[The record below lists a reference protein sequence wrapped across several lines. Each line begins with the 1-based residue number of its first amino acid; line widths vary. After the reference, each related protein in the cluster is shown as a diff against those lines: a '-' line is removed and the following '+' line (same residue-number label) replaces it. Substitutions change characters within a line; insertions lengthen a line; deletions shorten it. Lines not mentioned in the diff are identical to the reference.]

1 MVLTVGSKIKG
12 SNGDT
17 YILDEILGSGGF
29 ATVFKGRRESDGL
42 IVAVKTLLNS
52 FESAEGLLSFQ
63 RELLQAGVIDSE
75 HVIKYYYTH
84 NGNTYP
90 EYPPYIIMEYA
101 NGGTLAQLID
111 LQKQKGELFDLNVI
125 TEMCMQ
131 LANGMN
137 AISKSL
143 VHRDIKPENIL
154 IKDGILKISD
164 FGLSKYSKNA
174 TRTLTFKGYGTA
186 GYVAPEAW
194 GNDKNTIQMDI
205 YSMGIVF
212 FEIATLQYPYHIA
225 ANADNLAYRD
235 AHLFGVAKNPGLINS
250 DLPQS
255 FISTIIKMMEKP
267 THKRFSEWDS
277 IEAALKANFLKPV
290 DELESVVERALAQ
303 RNSADLQKQTEQAK
317 QKKAQEVIQERCRLV
332 YAQYEAVI
340 YEPIRS
346 FVEIFNRKY
355 VGNIRLRV
363 EETKSNIVPEKFS
376 LKITMPE
383 SKWICIDTEVIFME
397 NHTREVQRDPI
408 FRDCGTIRKNYI
420 PQCKGRNVQ
429 AWSHVRDQS
438 GRGFNLLLLEVPG
451 GLYGEWFVLNNTNS
465 GFNRNPRIEPFG
477 FTIQELPK
485 EIVHITSTHIYNSE
499 LSKFNQTEF
508 LEFFADRV

>member
-1 MVLTVGSKIKG
+1 MVLMVGSKIKG
-12 SNGDT
+12 NNGDT

-29 ATVFKGRRESDGL
+29 ATVFKAHRESDGF
-42 IVAVKTLLNS
+42 IVAVK
-52 FESAEGLLSFQ
+52 

-75 HVIKYYYTH
+75 HVIKYYFTH
-84 NGNTYP
+84 DGNTYP

-101 NGGTLAQLID
+101 DGGTLAQLID
-111 LQKQKGELFDLNVI
+111 SQRQKGEPFDVNVI
-125 TEMCMQ
+125 TEMCIQ
-131 LANGMN
+131 LADGMR
-137 AISKSL
+137 AISQSL

-164 FGLSKYSKNA
+164 FGLSKYSKDA

-212 FEIATLQYPYHIA
+212 FEIATLQYPYRIA
-225 ANADNLAYRD
+225 TNADNLEYRD
-235 AHLFGVAKNPGLINS
+235 AHLFGVTKNPGQINS

-277 IEAALKANFLKPV
+277 IEAALKANFSKPI

-303 RNSADLQKQTEQAK
+303 RNSADLQKQTEEAK

-332 YAQYEAVI
+332 YSQYETVI

-346 FVEIFNRKY
+346 FVEIFNQKY
-355 VGNIRLRV
+355 VGNARLRV
-363 EETKSNIVPEKFS
+363 EETKGKVVPEKFS
-376 LKITMPE
+376 LKIMMPE
-383 SKWICIDTEVIFME
+383 NKWICIDTEIIFME
-397 NHTREVQRDPI
+397 NHAREVRRDPI
-408 FRDCGTIRKNYI
+408 FRDSGTIRKNYI

-429 AWSHVRDQS
+429 AWSYVRDQS

-465 GFNRNPRIEPFG
+465 GFNRNPRVEPFG

-485 EIVHITSTHIYNSE
+485 EIVHIEATHIYNSK
-499 LSKFNQTEF
+499 LSEFTQTKF